1 MPFRDRADAG
11 RQLSGLLAD
20 LRGPDTVVL
29 GLPRGGIPVG
39 YEIAR
44 ALGAPLDVILVRKI
58 GLPAQ
63 PELAMGAI
71 GEDGVRLLNMDVV
84 APEHVSE
91 EEFAQVEVAERAELA
106 RRAQRYRADRP
117 RVPLAGRT
125 AVIVDDG
132 IATGSTARAAC
143 QVARAHGAARVI
155 LAVPVAP
162 RGSVAALADA
172 ADEVICLESPEP
184 FFAIGQWYSD
194 FAQCSDADVIR
205 LLRQAVLARGATP
218 RTPAHSPAGGD
229 TPAARPASPAD
240 NPGPARG
247 GDPPD
252 PPRIRRPGGAPRVPD
267 RAADDAAP
275 VPDVPA
281 PGQGTDR
288 EVAVVAGPVI
298 LPGRLT
304 VPPGAR
310 GIVVFAHGSGSG
322 RSSPR
327 NLFVA
332 GTLHVV
338 RLGTLLFDL
347 LTPEEEADRSN
358 VFDIGLL
365 AARLTA
371 ATGWLRGQAGL
382 GLLGLGYFGAST
394 GAAAALL
401 AASDPASD
409 VAAIVSRGGRPDLAG
424 PALAGV
430 RAPTLLI
437 VGGLDDR
444 VLALNEESRPHLPAG
459 SQLSVVPGATHLF
472 PEPGALEQVA
482 SLARDWFTAHLLSGQ
497 RPR

>member
-84 APEHVSE
+84 ASEHVSE

-125 AVIVDDG
+125 ALIVDDG

-162 RGSVAALADA
+162 RGSVAALAGA

-205 LLRQAVLARGATP
+205 LLQAVPDRGRPPDPPGIRRLGGDTPAAHPASPRIARGATP
-218 RTPAHSPAGGD
+218 R
-229 TPAARPASPAD
+229 
-240 NPGPARG
+240 N
-247 GDPPD
+247 
-252 PPRIRRPGGAPRVPD
+252 PPRSAPGHHLFTRQGWGGPGG
-267 RAADDAAP
+267 
-275 VPDVPA
+275 
-281 PGQGTDR
+281 
-288 EVAVVAGPVI
+288 
-298 LPGRLT
+298 
-304 VPPGAR
+304 
-310 GIVVFAHGSGSG
+310 HG
-322 RSSPR
+322 
-327 NLFVA
+327 
-332 GTLHVV
+332 
-338 RLGTLLFDL
+338 
-347 LTPEEEADRSN
+347 
-358 VFDIGLL
+358 
-365 AARLTA
+365 
-371 ATGWLRGQAGL
+371 
-382 GLLGLGYFGAST
+382 
-394 GAAAALL
+394 
-401 AASDPASD
+401 
-409 VAAIVSRGGRPDLAG
+409 
-424 PALAGV
+424 
-430 RAPTLLI
+430 
-437 VGGLDDR
+437 GGL
-444 VLALNEESRPHLPAG
+444 
-459 SQLSVVPGATHLF
+459 
-472 PEPGALEQVA
+472 
-482 SLARDWFTAHLLSGQ
+482 
-497 RPR
+497 

>member
-11 RQLSGLLAD
+11 RRLAGLLTD
-20 LRGPDTVVL
+20 LRGPGTVVL
-29 GLPRGGIPVG
+29 GLPRGGIPVA

-91 EEFAQVEVAERAELA
+91 EEFARVETAERAELA

-162 RGSVAALADA
+162 RDSVAALADA

-194 FAQCSDADVIR
+194 FAQSSDEDVVR
-205 LLRQAVLARGATP
+205 LLGQGLLARWGDP
-218 RTPAHSPAGGD
+218 PDPPPLRRPGGD
-229 TPAARPASPAD
+229 TPAAHPASPAN
-240 NPGPARG
+240 NPVLAQGGGGPPEPAGVSPRG
-247 GDPPD
+247 D
-252 PPRIRRPGGAPRVPD
+252 RPAG
-267 RAADDAAP
+267 
-275 VPDVPA
+275 VPA
-281 PGQGTDR
+281 PEQGIDR
-288 EVAVVAGPVI
+288 EVAVVAGPVT
-298 LPGRLT
+298 LPGHLT

-310 GIVVFAHGSGSG
+310 GVVVFAHGSGSG
-322 RSSPR
+322 RTSPR
-327 NLFVA
+327 NLYVA
-332 GTLHVV
+332 GELHVV

-347 LTPEEEADRSN
+347 LTPAEEADRSN

-371 ATGWLRGQAGL
+371 ATRWLRAQAGL
-382 GLLGLGYFGAST
+382 GQLSLGYFGAST

-401 AASDPASD
+401 AAADPASD

-444 VLALNEESRPHLPAG
+444 VLALNEESRAHLGAG

-472 PEPGALEQVA
+472 PEPGTLEQVA
-482 SLARDWFTAHLLSGQ
+482 RLARDWFTGHLATGQ
-497 RPR
+497 QPR

>member
-184 FFAIGQWYSD
+184 FFAIGQWYAD
-194 FAQCSDADVIR
+194 FTQSSDADVIR
-205 LLRQAVLARGATP
+205 LLRQAGLA
-218 RTPAHSPAGGD
+218 
-229 TPAARPASPAD
+229 
-240 NPGPARG
+240 
-247 GDPPD
+247 
-252 PPRIRRPGGAPRVPD
+252 
-267 RAADDAAP
+267 
-275 VPDVPA
+275 
-281 PGQGTDR
+281 
-288 EVAVVAGPVI
+288 
-298 LPGRLT
+298 
-304 VPPGAR
+304 
-310 GIVVFAHGSGSG
+310 
-322 RSSPR
+322 
-327 NLFVA
+327 
-332 GTLHVV
+332 
-338 RLGTLLFDL
+338 
-347 LTPEEEADRSN
+347 
-358 VFDIGLL
+358 
-365 AARLTA
+365 
-371 ATGWLRGQAGL
+371 
-382 GLLGLGYFGAST
+382 
-394 GAAAALL
+394 
-401 AASDPASD
+401 
-409 VAAIVSRGGRPDLAG
+409 
-424 PALAGV
+424 
-430 RAPTLLI
+430 
-437 VGGLDDR
+437 
-444 VLALNEESRPHLPAG
+444 
-459 SQLSVVPGATHLF
+459 
-472 PEPGALEQVA
+472 
-482 SLARDWFTAHLLSGQ
+482 
-497 RPR
+497 